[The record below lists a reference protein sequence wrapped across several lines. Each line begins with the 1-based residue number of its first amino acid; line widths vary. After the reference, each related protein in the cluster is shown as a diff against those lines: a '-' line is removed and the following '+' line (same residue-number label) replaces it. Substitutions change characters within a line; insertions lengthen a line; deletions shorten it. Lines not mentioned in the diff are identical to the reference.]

1 MNSEGTRLNKY
12 LASCG
17 VGSRRACDALIQ
29 EGGVTINGANH
40 VIILNTEWS
49 PETTLQAEDR
59 CHRPG
64 QTKDVHI
71 HYILSAGTVEEQ
83 MWDLISAKAAA
94 QRAVF
99 DKEALYQS
107 VEQVMAE
114 AVSAQMKVAQAVIAV
129 ERESLVVE
137 AAVEHEQPVNG
148 KQAHQLTM
156 ADLFQRHG
164 AQPKRERRR
173 EHKPVMA
180 RQLDLFGASQAA
192 ASPA

>member
-1 MNSEGTRLNKY
+1 
-12 LASCG
+12 
-17 VGSRRACDALIQ
+17 
-29 EGGVTINGANH
+29 

-64 QTKDVHI
+64 QTRDVFV

-83 MWDLISAKAAA
+83 MWELIDAKAAA

-99 DKEALYQS
+99 DKEALCKS

-114 AVSAQMKVAQAVIAV
+114 AVSAQMRVAQAVVAV
-129 ERESLVVE
+129 EREPLLETVSVQE
-137 AAVEHEQPVNG
+137 TASEHR
-148 KQAHQLTM
+148 QASPRQSACQLTM

-164 AQPKRERRR
+164 AQPVQGRR
-173 EHKPVMA
+173 EKGQPVVA
-180 RQLDLFGASQAA
+180 QQLSLFGVGQGQLASVL
-192 ASPA
+192 